1 MRRKDR
7 EITDFNKMLDI
18 MEACDC
24 CRIGLADKS
33 EVYIVP
39 LNFGYEYS
47 DNNITLYFHCAK
59 EGRKINLISQQNT
72 ITFEMDTKHSLVESE
87 IGCKF
92 SFLYQC
98 IMGKGNIEI
107 IKDTN
112 EKIHGL
118 NKIMKHYSHNE
129 NWNFSSENVN
139 RIHVLKLSVSEWSC
153 KEH

>member
-7 EITDFNKMLDI
+7 EITDFNRMLDI

-33 EVYIVP
+33 EAYIVP

-87 IGCKF
+87 ISCKF

-129 NWNFSSENVN
+129 NCNFSSENVN